1 MKKLISFILLVV
13 IILST
18 VMTATA
24 IDNVEQSTIEID
36 NKGVVLTEEKILTK
50 IDINDEFGT

>member
-18 VMTATA
+18 VITATA
-24 IDNVEQSTIEID
+24 IDNVEQSTIVID

-50 IDINDEFGT
+50 IDINDEFGA